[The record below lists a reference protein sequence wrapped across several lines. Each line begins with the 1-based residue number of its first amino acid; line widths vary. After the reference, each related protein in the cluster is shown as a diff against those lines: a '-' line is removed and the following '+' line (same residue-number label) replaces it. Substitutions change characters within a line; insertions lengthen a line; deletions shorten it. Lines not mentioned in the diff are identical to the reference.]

1 MFISL
6 NRFFRK
12 YNIYKLLNNIFS
24 FTKKTFVKET
34 RYPIISIIL
43 FILVI
48 ILNSIQYSKNEN
60 YLQNKIKQSISTGK
74 DKLSLQNALLYFY
87 DIIGINGFTVNGL
100 VHILYYIL
108 TYFCLSLIELNIGH
122 IPLLFLLFID
132 ILFNFSWR
140 GFQDAICNNNLNRTK
155 DLESSI
161 YCCGSFILFM
171 SLGFVLYL
179 IQKNI
184 NSWIVRGIV
193 LLVTLCVWIG
203 TFLSDYF
210 TVYDD
215 ESNPRRT
222 CLSFTLHA
230 ANYIFGILC
239 AVGIGN

>member
-1 MFISL
+1 MNISL

-60 YLQNKIKQSISTGK
+60 YLQNKITQSISTDK

-87 DIIGINGFTVNGL
+87 NIIGINGFIINGL
-100 VHILYYIL
+100 AHILFYIL
-108 TYFCLSLIELNIGH
+108 SYFCLSLIELNIGY
-122 IPLLFLLFID
+122 IPLLFLLLISIAFRFM
-132 ILFNFSWR
+132 LNY
-140 GFQDAICNNNLNRTK
+140 FQDGICNNSRSYNP
-155 DLESSI
+155 SSEL

-184 NSWIVRGIV
+184 NSWIARGIV
-193 LLVTLCVWIG
+193 LFLILCVWIG

-210 TVYDD
+210 TVYND

-222 CLSFTLHA
+222 CLSFSRHTLFL
-230 ANYIFGILC
+230 IFGILGGV
-239 AVGIGN
+239 AIGN